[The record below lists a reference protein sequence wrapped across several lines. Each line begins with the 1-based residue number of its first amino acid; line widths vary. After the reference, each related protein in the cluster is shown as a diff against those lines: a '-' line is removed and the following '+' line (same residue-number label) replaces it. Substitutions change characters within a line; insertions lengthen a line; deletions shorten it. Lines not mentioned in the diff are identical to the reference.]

1 MIRVQIQG
9 TTIFGYVQ
17 KNYKDVKLPKIAFLD
32 EETNK
37 VKRVAKKLIRP
48 TYPKDRP
55 NQ

>member
-17 KNYKDVKLPKIAFLD
+17 KNYKDVKLHKIAFLD

-48 TYPKDRP
+48 TYPKDRLT
-55 NQ
+55 Q